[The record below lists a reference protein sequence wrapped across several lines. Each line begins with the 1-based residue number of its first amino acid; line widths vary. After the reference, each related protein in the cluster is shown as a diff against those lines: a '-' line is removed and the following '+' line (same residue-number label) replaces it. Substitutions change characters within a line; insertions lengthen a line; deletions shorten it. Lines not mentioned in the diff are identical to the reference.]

1 MKQPS
6 SHPPSSAPRPPRP
19 DLHPRCLLLA
29 SYLAEERRRRGWTLG
44 ELARRVEVSRQT
56 VANVE
61 TGRTAAT
68 ADLLCRIEDVCW
80 LRIGSLWV
88 RAFRE
93 EAGLVPERG

>member
-1 MKQPS
+1 M
-6 SHPPSSAPRPPRP
+6 SHSTSSALRPPRP
-19 DLHPRCLLLA
+19 DLHPRCLILA

-44 ELARRVEVSRQT
+44 EMARRVEVSRQT

-68 ADLLCRIEDVCW
+68 ADLLYRIEDVCW

-93 EAGLVPERG
+93 EAGLVPAGG